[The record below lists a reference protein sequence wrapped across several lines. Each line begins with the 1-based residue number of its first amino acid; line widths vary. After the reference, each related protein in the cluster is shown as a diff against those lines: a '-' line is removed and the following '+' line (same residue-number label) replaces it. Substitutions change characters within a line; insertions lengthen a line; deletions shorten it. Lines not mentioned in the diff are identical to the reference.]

1 MTTIMRPSMA
11 LTEIYLYPQAVDFR
25 RSFRGLSAIVECEL
39 GHNPFNG
46 HLYVFTNKRRSISG
60 IKAICYPSLQ
70 LAFRVVDGFC
80 EDDLAVFAHRKG
92 FSV

>member
-1 MTTIMRPSMA
+1 M
-11 LTEIYLYPQAVDFR
+11 
-25 RSFRGLSAIVECEL
+25 
-39 GHNPFNG
+39 
-46 HLYVFTNKRRSISG
+46 SISG